1 MEEISKELCNERSKQ
16 ALRRL
21 DKHSEAIDALKT
33 CSVKLTEMVE
43 IHNQRLSDH
52 ESRLDDL
59 EKRPS
64 NIVSKIIDAL
74 ISALIAT
81 LVCVVFK

>member
-1 MEEISKELCNERSKQ
+1 MSKQ
-16 ALRRL
+16 L
-21 DKHSEAIDALKT
+21 DKHSDTIDALKI

-52 ESRLDDL
+52 ESRLDNL

-64 NIVSKIIDAL
+64 DIVSKIIDAL
-74 ISALIAT
+74 ISAVVAA
-81 LVCVVFK
+81 LVCIVL

>member
-1 MEEISKELCNERSKQ
+1 MEASRELCEERSRQ
-16 ALRRL
+16 TLRRL
-21 DKHSEAIDALKT
+21 DKHADTIDALKV

-43 IHNQRLSDH
+43 IHNERLKDH

-64 NIVSKIIDAL
+64 NIISKVIDAL
-74 ISALIAT
+74 VSAIVAGVVC
-81 LVCVVFK
+81 LVM

>member
-1 MEEISKELCNERSKQ
+1 MEEISKELCKERSEQ
-16 ALRRL
+16 ARRRL
-21 DKHSEAIDALKT
+21 DKHSDTIDALKV

-52 ESRLDDL
+52 ESRLDNL

-64 NIVSKIIDAL
+64 DILSKIIDAL
-74 ISALIAT
+74 ISAIVAT
-81 LVCVVFK
+81 VVCIVL

>member
-16 ALRRL
+16 TQRRL
-21 DKHSEAIDALKT
+21 DKHSDTIDALKT

-43 IHNQRLSDH
+43 IHNQRLCDH

-59 EKRPS
+59 ERRPS
-64 NIVSKIIDAL
+64 NIVSKIVDAL
-74 ISALIAT
+74 ISAIVAT
-81 LVCVVFK
+81 LVCIIM

>member
-16 ALRRL
+16 MSKQL
-21 DKHSEAIDALKT
+21 DKHSDTIDALKS

-52 ESRLDDL
+52 ESRLDNL

-64 NIVSKIIDAL
+64 DIVSKIIDAL
-74 ISALIAT
+74 ISAVVAA
-81 LVCVVFK
+81 LVCIVL

>member
-1 MEEISKELCNERSKQ
+1 MSEITKELCDERSKQ
-16 ALRRL
+16 ARRRL
-21 DKHSEAIDALKT
+21 DKHSDTIDALKV

-43 IHNQRLSDH
+43 IHNERLKDH

-64 NIVSKIIDAL
+64 SILNKMVDAL
-74 ISALIAT
+74 ISAVVAT
-81 LVCVVFK
+81 LVCMVL